1 MADRRG
7 AGFTLL
13 EVLVALVITGLALGA
28 LFRAGGLGL
37 GTIEVASRYEEAAQ
51 RAQSHLAAVGE
62 EVASL
67 QGETEGDDGGGY
79 RWRLRIVPMASWYEE
94 VAGIAPFS
102 TTLFDVEVAI
112 SWPSALTRRSVTLK
126 TRRTAVTKSG
136 R

>member
-1 MADRRG
+1 MANRRS

-13 EVLVALVITGLALGA
+13 EVLIALVIAGLTLGA
-28 LFRAGGLGL
+28 LFRAVGVGLVAVD
-37 GTIEVASRYEEAAQ
+37 VASRYEEAAQ

-79 RWRLRIVPMASWYEE
+79 RWRLRIIPVASWYEE
-94 VAGIAPFS
+94 AAASAPFI
-102 TTLFDVEVAI
+102 TTLFDIEVAI
-112 SWPSALTRRSVTLK
+112 SWPSALSERSVALK
-126 TRRTAVTKSG
+126 TRRTAVTRSG